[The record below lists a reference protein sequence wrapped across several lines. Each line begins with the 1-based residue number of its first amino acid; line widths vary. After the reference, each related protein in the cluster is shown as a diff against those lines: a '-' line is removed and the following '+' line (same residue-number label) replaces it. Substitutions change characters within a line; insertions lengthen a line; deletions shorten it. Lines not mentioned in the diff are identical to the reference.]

1 MMDIQL
7 NYIEQGSGFPLIL
20 LHGNDED
27 HTYFVHQIEYFSRQY
42 RVIALDSRGHGAS
55 PRGEAPFSL
64 WQFADDLHDF
74 MDEHRI
80 KKAHL
85 LGFSDGG
92 NIGLC
97 FALKYPERI
106 GKLIV
111 DGANLFFDGLKPY
124 VRNPIAEAY
133 ERAVRLSEEDANA
146 KREAEMLGLMVN
158 DPNIDPT
165 DLRTLS
171 MPVLVMA
178 GTNDMIEEHH
188 TKLIHDSIP
197 EAELV
202 WIQGDHFIAN
212 QSPVE
217 FNRLVESFL
226 AK

>member
-7 NYIEQGSGFPLIL
+7 NYKEKGSGFPLIL

-27 HTYFVHQIEYFSRQY
+27 HTYFVHQTEYFSMQY
-42 RVIALDSRGHGAS
+42 RVIALDTRGHGAS

-64 WQFADDLHDF
+64 WQFAEDLREF
-74 MDEHRI
+74 MDEQRI
-80 KKAHL
+80 EKAHI

-106 GKLIV
+106 EKLIV
-111 DGANLFFDGLKPY
+111 DGANLFLEGLKPF
-124 VRNPIAEAY
+124 VKNPIVDAY
-133 ERAVRLSEEDANA
+133 QRASFQAGESADA

-158 DPNIDPT
+158 DPNIDPAE
-165 DLRTLS
+165 LKKLS

-178 GTNDMIEEHH
+178 GTDDMIEESH
-188 TKLIHDSIP
+188 TQLICDSIP
-197 EAELV
+197 DARLV

-212 QSPVE
+212 KCPVE
-217 FNRLVESFL
+217 FNRAVDAFL
-226 AK
+226 QK